1 MTMRPASILRH
12 AAALALLCVAGAA
25 VAIQT
30 ADFDDEAVGELMG
43 ELVFHA
49 DLLNSL
55 DALCPRGKT
64 PSDWRAALPALPPEA
79 TTPELLTL
87 SRHLAADA
95 GRQLL
100 RDNGG
105 CTSPAFAEA
114 YAESRETFGELI
126 ERWRKL

>member
-1 MTMRPASILRH
+1 MRLAMTLRH
-12 AAALALLCVAGAA
+12 AAALALLCVASVAAA
-25 VAIQT
+25 VQT
-30 ADFDDEAVGELMG
+30 EDFDDEAVGELIG

-55 DALCPRGKT
+55 DALCPVGKA

-79 TTPELLTL
+79 TAPELLAL
-87 SRHLAADA
+87 SRQLASHA

-100 RDNGG
+100 SDNGG
-105 CTSPAFAEA
+105 CSSPTFAEA
-114 YAESRETFGELI
+114 YAESQQTFGELI